1 MFSPFLLPALH
12 LKSRPLRV
20 ALKLLI
26 VLFHAQVFTDTPPK
40 PTSAFYAASLECA
53 SGIFNV
59 RCRDHLC
66 VPNRIL
72 ILFTFS
78 MYCSCPYKVCSLV

>member
-1 MFSPFLLPALH
+1 MLSI
-12 LKSRPLRV
+12 LR

-53 SGIFNV
+53 SGSLDNNDVGIL
-59 RCRDHLC
+59 RRLHR
-66 VPNRIL
+66 PN
-72 ILFTFS
+72 
-78 MYCSCPYKVCSLV
+78 SLNF